1 MHIKIDVNMKR
12 MLRPGFEPESLA
24 REAKMIGRTTLP
36 EHAKSHGISLRKKY
50 VSTNTVT
57 YSPHINVY
65 ILITLALSKT
75 WGLVVKKF
83 FLVLNF
89 FSNVYS

>member
-65 ILITLALSKT
+65 ILITFQT
-75 WGLVVKKF
+75 GN
-83 FLVLNF
+83 VLTFKPFMNKRMNF
-89 FSNVYS
+89 FRILFG

>member
-1 MHIKIDVNMKR
+1 MKR

-36 EHAKSHGISLRKKY
+36 EHDLHVEFSLRKKY

-65 ILITLALSKT
+65 ILITFQT
-75 WGLVVKKF
+75 GN
-83 FLVLNF
+83 VLTFKPFMNKRMNF
-89 FSNVYS
+89 FRILFG